1 MSGNDAGNG
10 NGRND
15 GGRYGGNVRYGGGRA
30 GNALG
35 RYGEDLA
42 ARRLREAGMV
52 VLDRN
57 WRCRDGEIDIVA
69 RDADALVV
77 CEVKTR
83 RTGPYG
89 HPAAAIS
96 PSRAARLRRLASHWL
111 TQRWLA
117 RYGRLPAGG
126 VRIDLVGIVLPDRG
140 APQVQHLK
148 GVA

>member
-1 MSGNDAGNG
+1 MNGNNGSGSGNRGTKGRHGN
-10 NGRND
+10 
-15 GGRYGGNVRYGGGRA
+15 
-30 GNALG
+30 NALG

-42 ARRLREAGMV
+42 ARRLRESGMA

-89 HPAAAIS
+89 HPTAAIG
-96 PSRAARLRRLASHWL
+96 PNRAARLRRLASHWL
-111 TQRWLA
+111 TQRWLT
-117 RYGRLPAGG
+117 RYGRPPTGG
-126 VRIDLVGIVLPDRG
+126 VRIDLVGVVLPERG
-140 APQVQHLK
+140 APQVQHLR